1 MGTVAG
7 EAQPGQLVGGRY
19 RLVRRLGAGGFGR
32 VWQAHDESLR
42 VEVAVKEVWLPPA
55 MNGAER
61 AERVVRAERESRN
74 AARLRNHPN
83 IVTVHDVVVENGVPW
98 TVMQLVDG
106 TSLADHGTARG
117 PLPVAEAVNVAAAL
131 LSALGAAHDA
141 GIVHRDVKPDNVML
155 ADDGQ
160 VLLTDFGISVHQA
173 DTALTAAG
181 GFIGSIEY
189 IAPERARGADEQ
201 AASDLFSLGVT
212 LYQALEGVS
221 PFRRGTPAATLAA
234 VLLDEP
240 PAPGRAGELAP
251 LIAQLMAKDPELRPT
266 VAAAQAMLEGMP
278 RGSGLTAVGTV
289 PDLAATDLAVA
300 APDTGSAT
308 VRDPAVAA
316 DPAGDPAVATVV
328 ETASETTPA
337 PASGTTPAPEP
348 GTSPESGDAPRQESR
363 RPKPGRIAA
372 IAVGGVVV
380 VAAVVVPLVLWAP
393 GHHAAD
399 PLSGLRDPCAA
410 VPHYYF
416 EQLGLPEPP
425 TRHTDDV
432 RGRSRW
438 CEWGAGQDRDLT
450 VGYDTESMADTRA
463 GDPAAKPYAGI
474 KGAYEVY
481 RADQGMCV
489 VTWPTSFGTADLTY
503 APDQQQSDCS
513 IAEGLARVAYPNL
526 SR

>member
-1 MGTVAG
+1 M
-7 EAQPGQLVGGRY
+7 
-19 RLVRRLGAGGFGR
+19 
-32 VWQAHDESLR
+32 
-42 VEVAVKEVWLPPA
+42 
-55 MNGAER
+55 
-61 AERVVRAERESRN
+61 
-74 AARLRNHPN
+74 
-83 IVTVHDVVVENGVPW
+83 
-98 TVMQLVDG
+98 
-106 TSLADHGTARG
+106 
-117 PLPVAEAVNVAAAL
+117 
-131 LSALGAAHDA
+131 
-141 GIVHRDVKPDNVML
+141 
-155 ADDGQ
+155 
-160 VLLTDFGISVHQA
+160 
-173 DTALTAAG
+173 
-181 GFIGSIEY
+181 
-189 IAPERARGADEQ
+189 
-201 AASDLFSLGVT
+201 T

-240 PAPGRAGELAP
+240 PAPRRAGELAP
-251 LIAQLMAKDPELRPT
+251 LIARLMAKDPDLRPS
-266 VAAAQAMLEGMP
+266 VAAAKAMLEGMP
-278 RGSGLTAVGTV
+278 HGVPRGSGATAVGTV
-289 PDLAATDLAVA
+289 PEPAVPELAVPEPAATDLAVA
-300 APDTGSAT
+300 APDSGVAT

-328 ETASETTPA
+328 ETALAPA
-337 PASGTTPAPEP
+337 PEATPAPEP
-348 GTSPESGDAPRQESR
+348 GTSPESGDAPHQESR

-372 IAVGGVVV
+372 VAVGSLAV
-380 VAAVVVPLVLWAP
+380 VAAIVVPLVLWAP

-425 TRHTDDV
+425 TRHTDNV

-450 VGYDTESMADTRA
+450 VGYDTESMADARS
-463 GDPAAKPYAGI
+463 GDPGSVPYAGI

-481 RADQGMCV
+481 RANQGTCV

-503 APDQQQSDCS
+503 APDQQTGCS